1 MQRLKSDRS
10 RSRPQLNETFHAL
23 VQSIASGLGD
33 GGDQTGPRTTRLQ
46 SQLSIADLL
55 DMPFG
60 FQVTRGGSLLMTLN
74 PTNLSNAR
82 T

>member
-10 RSRPQLNETFHAL
+10 KSRPQLNEIFHAL
-23 VQSIASGLGD
+23 VQSTASVLGD
-33 GGDQTGPRTTRLQ
+33 GGDQTDPWTTHLQ

-60 FQVTRGGSLLMTLN
+60 FQVTRGGSLLMTLS
-74 PTNLSNAR
+74 PTNSSNAR